1 MNPYLVPQPL
11 GCNDSNLITDTLVG
25 LEVKS
30 KLRVVSFDNDLSGL
44 LDGLGSYCSRKT
56 PSALRPIRT
65 SSIDQFAAKP
75 HPEGRKSSQFR
86 PRDYSR
92 IASPSSR
99 PLVAEQRF
107 PRVFSCFPIIC
118 SPVSF
123 GRKI

>member
-1 MNPYLVPQPL
+1 MIMNPYLVPQPL
-11 GCNDSNLITDTLVG
+11 GRNNGDLITDTLVC

-30 KLRVVSFDNDLSGL
+30 KLRVVSLDNDLSGL

-86 PRDYSR
+86 LYSHSQ
-92 IASPSSR
+92 IASPTLSPSGCCT
-99 PLVAEQRF
+99 AKI
-107 PRVFSCFPIIC
+107 FSFSIIC
-118 SPVSF
+118 TFVSF